1 MSLVKG
7 PLGYAAVF
15 LAAATMLSGC
25 EMLRSAAGNDK
36 QPPDEFA
43 VVTKAPL
50 IIPPDYNL
58 RPPKLGAA
66 PANEVEPSE
75 AAQQSL
81 FGSGTGSDTS
91 QANMSEGEK
100 SLLANAGA
108 QSVDPAIRQEIATD
122 RHKDE
127 EAASDEFTNTVLFWT
142 NHQKDEG
149 IDPDAA
155 LKAGATG
162 PVGVK
167 PAVAVPSTIAAD
179 SSGKNVPQAS
189 ADTAAAAAATAQAP
203 ADAANTTAADATA
216 QTNSG
221 SSATIEKKK
230 KSDSGGLFDW
240 F

>member
-1 MSLVKG
+1 MRMVKR
-7 PLGYAAVF
+7 PLACAAVVLGAASL
-15 LAAATMLSGC
+15 LAGC
-25 EMLRSAAGNDK
+25 DTIRSAAGQDK

-58 RPPKLGAA
+58 RPPKPGAA
-66 PANEVEPSE
+66 PQNEVEPSE

-81 FGSGTGSDTS
+81 FGTGAGT
-91 QANMSEGEK
+91 QATEANLSEGEK

-108 QSVDPAIRQEIATD
+108 QNADPAIRQDIATD
-122 RHKDE
+122 RNKDE
-127 EAASDEFTNTVLFWT
+127 EAASDDFTKSVLFWT
-142 NHQKDEG
+142 KPKDEG
-149 IDPDAA
+149 LDPDAA

-167 PAVAVPSTIAAD
+167 PAATGATTVASD
-179 SSGKNVPQAS
+179 SSSKDATQPG
-189 ADTAAAAAATAQAP
+189 ADTTTTTGATAQAG
-203 ADAANTTAADATA
+203 DA
-216 QTNSG
+216 

-230 KSDSGGLFDW
+230 KSDSGSSVGSWFDW